1 MSIPTPAD
9 ARASS
14 DRHILIFGLGV
25 LIVAALFVLLPDLTP
40 PAGVGLISDQA
51 HGVIVTIA
59 PPTGPQGPTGTV
71 RFLDGPKAGQTVPA
85 TIEGPSGAL
94 QIPDYHVGDEVLVAI
109 DQLPDGTSQISV
121 VDRWRLPLL
130 GGLLGLFAV
139 VTVVVAGWRG
149 LRALVSLALT
159 LVLAIRVLIPL
170 LLSGWQ
176 PVGLAIG
183 LGILI
188 TIVSFMLT
196 QGFSRTTL
204 AAILRHAIG
213 LGVTGLL
220 AVIVTGLAQF
230 TPAQGSET
238 VIYLQQ
244 LVGDK
249 IDLSG
254 LLLAAVIFGALGVL
268 NDVAIGQA
276 ATIDELALA
285 DPTLSRRQLYQRAMN
300 VGIAHLAATV
310 NTLVFAYLGT
320 ALPLLVLLSLQLQQF
335 SLSVNQELLAVEIV
349 RAVVGSIG
357 ILAAVPATTAIA
369 AWWHETPV
377 RPALAAA
384 AAPAVL
390 PAPAGVTPDS

>member
-1 MSIPTPAD
+1 MSIPTPVD

-59 PPTGPQGPTGTV
+59 PPTGPQGPVATI

-85 TIEGPSGAL
+85 TVEGPSGAL
-94 QIPDYHVGDEVLVAI
+94 QLPDYHVGDDVLVAI
-109 DQLPDGTSQISV
+109 DQLPDGTSQVAV

-196 QGFSRTTL
+196 QGLSRTTL
-204 AAILRHAIG
+204 AAILGTSIG
-213 LGVTGLL
+213 LGITGLL
-220 AVIVTGLAQF
+220 AVVVTGLAQF

-244 LVGDK
+244 LLGDK

-276 ATIDELALA
+276 ATVDELALA
-285 DPTLSRRQLYQRAMN
+285 DPTLGRRQLYQRAMN

-369 AWWHETPV
+369 AWWHETPA
-377 RPALAAA
+377 PTALAAPTVA
-384 AAPAVL
+384 ASVA
-390 PAPAGVTPDS
+390 AGTDS

>member
-14 DRHILIFGLGV
+14 DRHIIVFGLGV

-40 PAGVGLISDQA
+40 PAGVGLISRQA
-51 HGVIVTIA
+51 HGVLESVT
-59 PPTGPQGPTGTV
+59 PPTGPQGPTATV
-71 RFLDGPKAGQTVPA
+71 KFLDGPQVGQTVAA
-85 TIEGPSGAL
+85 TVEGPSGAL
-94 QIPDYHVGDEVLVAI
+94 QLPDYHVGDEVLVAI
-109 DQLPDGTSQISV
+109 DQLPDGSTQVAV

-130 GGLLGLFAV
+130 GGLLALFAA

-204 AAILRHAIG
+204 AAIVGTSIG
-213 LGVTGLL
+213 LGITGLL
-220 AVIVTGLAQF
+220 AILVTGLAQF

-276 ATIDELALA
+276 ATVEELALT
-285 DPTLSRRQLYQRAMN
+285 DPTLSRRQLYGRAMN

-320 ALPLLVLLSLQLQQF
+320 ALPLLVLLSLQLEQF

-357 ILAAVPATTAIA
+357 ILTAVPATTAIA
-369 AWWHETPV
+369 AWW
-377 RPALAAA
+377 RPAPDLPIVAPALMPTPAAA
-384 AAPAVL
+384 E
-390 PAPAGVTPDS
+390 

>member
-1 MSIPTPAD
+1 MSTPAPVD

-14 DRHILIFGLGV
+14 DRHIIIFGLGV
-25 LIVAALFVLLPDLTP
+25 LLVAALFVLLPDLTP
-40 PAGVGLISDQA
+40 PAGAGLISDQS
-51 HGVIVTIA
+51 HGVIQTIA
-59 PPTGPQGPTGTV
+59 PPTGPQGPMATI
-71 RFLDGPKAGQTVPA
+71 RFLDGPQAGQTVSA
-85 TIEGPSGAL
+85 TVEGPSGAL
-94 QIPDYHVGDEVLVAI
+94 QLPDYHVGDEVLVAV
-109 DQLPDGTSQISV
+109 DHLPDGSTQVSV

-130 GGLLGLFAV
+130 GGLLGLFAL

-196 QGFSRTTL
+196 QGFTRTTL
-204 AAILRHAIG
+204 AAILGTSIG

-220 AVIVTGLAQF
+220 AVVVTSLAQF

-276 ATIDELALA
+276 ATVQELALT
-285 DPTLSRRQLYQRAMN
+285 DPTLGRRQLYQRAMN
-300 VGIAHLAATV
+300 VGIAHLAATI

-320 ALPLLVLLSLQLQQF
+320 ALPLLVLLSLQLEQF

-369 AWWHETPV
+369 AWWHQAPDART
-377 RPALAAA
+377 LAAA
-384 AAPAVL
+384 TVASAPVV
-390 PAPAGVTPDS
+390 AGTDP

>member
-1 MSIPTPAD
+1 MSTRPPTD
-9 ARASS
+9 GRVSS
-14 DRHILIFGLGV
+14 DRHVIAFGLGV
-25 LIVAALFVLLPDLTP
+25 LLVAALVVLLPDLTP

-71 RFLDGPKAGQTVPA
+71 KFLDGAQAGQTVPA

-94 QIPDYHVGDEVLVAI
+94 QIPDYRVGDEVLVAI
-109 DQLPDGTSQISV
+109 DHLPDGTTQVSV
-121 VDRWRLPLL
+121 VDRWRLPLI
-130 GGLLGLFAV
+130 GGLVGLFAL
-139 VTVVVAGWRG
+139 VTIAVAGWRG

-176 PVGLAIG
+176 PVGLAIS

-188 TIVSFMLT
+188 TAVSFLLT
-196 QGFSRTTL
+196 QGFTRTTL
-204 AAILRHAIG
+204 AAIFGTSIG
-213 LGVTGLL
+213 LGLTGLL
-220 AVIVTGLAQF
+220 AVLVTGLAQF

-244 LVGDK
+244 IVGDK

-276 ATIDELALA
+276 ATVQELALT
-285 DPTLSRRQLYQRAMN
+285 DPGLSRRELYGRAMN
-300 VGIAHLAATV
+300 VGVAHLAATV

-320 ALPLLVLLSLQLQQF
+320 ALPLLVLLSLQLAQF
-335 SLSVNQELLAVEIV
+335 SLSVNQELVAVEIV
-349 RAVVGSIG
+349 RAAVGSIG

-369 AWWHETPV
+369 AWWHEPV
-377 RPALAAA
+377 RHAPVLRA
-384 AAPAVL
+384 AAP
-390 PAPAGVTPDS
+390 

>member
-1 MSIPTPAD
+1 MTTRPLSD
-9 ARASS
+9 ARVSS
-14 DRHILIFGLGV
+14 DRHVIAFGLGV
-25 LIVAALFVLLPDLTP
+25 LLVAALVVLLPDLTP
-40 PAGVGLISDQA
+40 QAGAGLISDQA

-59 PPTGPQGPTGTV
+59 PAAGPQGPTGTV
-71 RFLDGPKAGQTVPA
+71 RFLDGPQAGQTVSA

-109 DQLPDGTSQISV
+109 DHLPDGTAQISV
-121 VDRWRLPLL
+121 VDRWRLPLIGAL
-130 GGLLGLFAV
+130 IGLFAV
-139 VTVVVAGWRG
+139 VTIAVAGWRG

-176 PVGLAIG
+176 PVGLAIS

-188 TIVSFMLT
+188 TAVSFVLT
-196 QGFSRTTL
+196 QGVSRTTL
-204 AAILRHAIG
+204 AAILGTSIG
-213 LGVTGLL
+213 LGLTGLL
-220 AVIVTGLAQF
+220 AVVVTGLAQF

-244 LVGDK
+244 IVGDK

-276 ATIDELALA
+276 ATVEELAQA
-285 DPTLSRRQLYQRAMN
+285 DPELSRRQLYGRAMN
-300 VGIAHLAATV
+300 VGVAHLAATV

-320 ALPLLVLLSLQLQQF
+320 ALPLLVLLSLELAQF
-335 SLSVNQELLAVEIV
+335 SLSINQELVAVEVV

-369 AWWHETPV
+369 AWWRQPV
-377 RPALAAA
+377 RAAA
-384 AAPAVL
+384 R
-390 PAPAGVTPDS
+390 

>member
-1 MSIPTPAD
+1 MA
-9 ARASS
+9 ARPVTEGRSS
-14 DRHILIFGLGV
+14 RDRHVIAFGLGV
-25 LIVAALFVLLPDLTP
+25 LLVAALVVLLPDLTP
-40 PAGVGLISDQA
+40 SAGGGLISDQA
-51 HGVIVTIA
+51 HGVIVTIS

-71 RFLDGPKAGQTVPA
+71 RFLDGPQAGQTVPA

-94 QIPDYHVGDEVLVAI
+94 QIPDYRVGDEVLVAI
-109 DQLPDGTSQISV
+109 DHLPDGTAQVSV
-121 VDRWRLPLL
+121 VDRWRLPLI
-130 GGLLGLFAV
+130 GGLIGLFAL

-149 LRALVSLALT
+149 MRALVSLALT

-176 PVGLAIG
+176 PVGLAIS

-188 TIVSFMLT
+188 TAVSFLLT
-196 QGFSRTTL
+196 QGLTRITL
-204 AAILRHAIG
+204 AAILGTSIG
-213 LGVTGLL
+213 LGLTGLL
-220 AVIVTGLAQF
+220 AVLVTGLAQF

-244 LVGDK
+244 IVGDK

-276 ATIDELALA
+276 ATVEELALA
-285 DPTLSRRQLYQRAMN
+285 DPGLSRRQLYGRAMN
-300 VGIAHLAATV
+300 VGVAHLAATV

-320 ALPLLVLLSLQLQQF
+320 ALPLLVLLSLQLAQF
-335 SLSVNQELLAVEIV
+335 SLSVNQELVAVEIV
-349 RAVVGSIG
+349 RAAVGSVG

-369 AWWHETPV
+369 AWWHEP
-377 RPALAAA
+377 PKWAAVVGSGTQVGA
-384 AAPAVL
+384 PTAAPE
-390 PAPAGVTPDS
+390 P

>member
-1 MSIPTPAD
+1 MATRPPTD
-9 ARASS
+9 RRVTS
-14 DRHILIFGLGV
+14 DRHVIAFGLGV
-25 LIVAALFVLLPDLTP
+25 LLVAALVVFLPDLTP

-51 HGVIVTIA
+51 HGVIVTIV

-71 RFLDGPKAGQTVPA
+71 KFLDGPQAGQTVPA

-94 QIPDYHVGDEVLVAI
+94 QIPDYHVGDQVLVAI
-109 DQLPDGTSQISV
+109 DHLPDGTTQVSV
-121 VDRWRLPLL
+121 VDRWRLPLI
-130 GGLLGLFAV
+130 GGLVGLFAL
-139 VTVVVAGWRG
+139 VTIAIAGWRG

-176 PVGLAIG
+176 PVGLAIS

-188 TIVSFMLT
+188 TAVSFLLT
-196 QGFSRTTL
+196 QGFTRATL
-204 AAILRHAIG
+204 AAILGTSIG
-213 LGVTGLL
+213 LGLTGLL
-220 AVIVTGLAQF
+220 AVVVTGLAQF

-244 LVGDK
+244 IVGDK

-276 ATIDELALA
+276 ATVEELALA
-285 DPTLSRRQLYQRAMN
+285 DPGLSRRQLYGRAMN
-300 VGIAHLAATV
+300 VGVAHLAATV

-320 ALPLLVLLSLQLQQF
+320 ALPLLVLLSLQLAQF
-335 SLSVNQELLAVEIV
+335 SLSVNQELVAVEIV
-349 RAVVGSIG
+349 RAAVGSIG

-369 AWWHETPV
+369 AWWHEPV
-377 RPALAAA
+377 RRAPVLRE
-384 AAPAVL
+384 AAP
-390 PAPAGVTPDS
+390 

>member
-1 MSIPTPAD
+1 MAARPAND
-9 ARASS
+9 GRMSS
-14 DRHILIFGLGV
+14 DRHVIAFGLGV
-25 LIVAALFVLLPDLTP
+25 LLVAALVVLLPDLTP

-71 RFLDGPKAGQTVPA
+71 RFLDGPQVGQTVPA

-109 DQLPDGTSQISV
+109 DHLPDGTTQVSV
-121 VDRWRLPLL
+121 VDRWRLPLV
-130 GGLLGLFAV
+130 GGLIGLFAL
-139 VTVVVAGWRG
+139 VTIAVAGWRG

-176 PVGLAIG
+176 PVGLAIS
-183 LGILI
+183 LGVLI
-188 TIVSFMLT
+188 TAVSFLLT
-196 QGFSRTTL
+196 QGFTRTTL
-204 AAILRHAIG
+204 AALLGTSIG
-213 LGVTGLL
+213 LGLTGLL
-220 AVIVTGLAQF
+220 AVLVTGLAQF

-244 LVGDK
+244 IVGDK

-276 ATIDELALA
+276 ATVDELALA
-285 DPTLSRRQLYQRAMN
+285 DPSLSRHQLYGRAMN
-300 VGIAHLAATV
+300 VGVAHLAATV

-320 ALPLLVLLSLQLQQF
+320 ALPLLVLLSLQLAQF
-335 SLSVNQELLAVEIV
+335 SLSVNQELVAVEIV
-349 RAVVGSIG
+349 RAAVGSIG

-369 AWWHETPV
+369 AWWHESLPQAPV
-377 RPALAAA
+377 GRQAIVGV
-384 AAPAVL
+384 APA
-390 PAPAGVTPDS
+390 AMPDP

>member
-1 MSIPTPAD
+1 MAARPPTDGRP
-9 ARASS
+9 SS
-14 DRHILIFGLGV
+14 DRHVIAFGLGV
-25 LIVAALFVLLPDLTP
+25 LLVAALVVLLPDLTP

-51 HGVIVTIA
+51 HGVIVTIV

-71 RFLDGPKAGQTVPA
+71 KFLDGPQAGQTVPA

-94 QIPDYHVGDEVLVAI
+94 QIPDYHVGDQVLVAI
-109 DQLPDGTSQISV
+109 DHLPDGTTQVSV
-121 VDRWRLPLL
+121 VDRWRLPLI
-130 GGLLGLFAV
+130 GGLVGLFAL
-139 VTVVVAGWRG
+139 VTIAVAGWRG

-176 PVGLAIG
+176 PVGLAIS

-188 TIVSFMLT
+188 TAVSFLLT
-196 QGFSRTTL
+196 QGFTRATL
-204 AAILRHAIG
+204 AAILGTSIG
-213 LGVTGLL
+213 LGLTGLL
-220 AVIVTGLAQF
+220 AVVVTGLAQF

-244 LVGDK
+244 IVGDK

-276 ATIDELALA
+276 ATVQELALA
-285 DPTLSRRQLYQRAMN
+285 DPGLSRRELYGHAMN
-300 VGIAHLAATV
+300 VGVAHLAATV

-320 ALPLLVLLSLQLQQF
+320 ALPLLVLLSLQLAQF
-335 SLSVNQELLAVEIV
+335 SLSVNQELVAVEIV
-349 RAVVGSIG
+349 RAAVGSIG

-369 AWWHETPV
+369 AWWHEPV
-377 RPALAAA
+377 RHAPALRE
-384 AAPAVL
+384 AAP
-390 PAPAGVTPDS
+390 

>member
-1 MSIPTPAD
+1 MTSRPPGD
-9 ARASS
+9 GRLSS
-14 DRHILIFGLGV
+14 DRHVIAFGLGV
-25 LIVAALFVLLPDLTP
+25 LLVAALVVLLPDLTP

-59 PPTGPQGPTGTV
+59 PATGPQGPTGTV
-71 RFLDGPKAGQTVPA
+71 RFLDGPQAGQTVPA

-109 DQLPDGTSQISV
+109 DHLPDGTAQVSV
-121 VDRWRLPLL
+121 VDRWRLPLV
-130 GGLLGLFAV
+130 GGLVGLFAL
-139 VTVVVAGWRG
+139 VTIAVAGWRG

-176 PVGLAIG
+176 PVGLAIS
-183 LGILI
+183 LGVLI
-188 TIVSFMLT
+188 TAVSFLLT
-196 QGFSRTTL
+196 QGFTRTTL
-204 AAILRHAIG
+204 AALLGTSIG
-213 LGVTGLL
+213 LGLTGLL
-220 AVIVTGLAQF
+220 AVLVTGLAQF

-276 ATIDELALA
+276 ATVDELALA
-285 DPTLSRRQLYQRAMN
+285 DPTLSRRQLYGRAMN
-300 VGIAHLAATV
+300 VGVAHLAATV

-320 ALPLLVLLSLQLQQF
+320 ALPLLVLLSLQLAQF
-335 SLSVNQELLAVEIV
+335 SLSVNQELVAVEIV
-349 RAVVGSIG
+349 RAAVGSIG

-369 AWWHETPV
+369 AWWHEPLQRAPV
-377 RPALAAA
+377 GRQAIVGV
-384 AAPAVL
+384 APA
-390 PAPAGVTPDS
+390 ATPDP

>member
-1 MSIPTPAD
+1 MSTPAPAD

-14 DRHILIFGLGV
+14 DRHIIVFGLGV
-25 LIVAALFVLLPDLTP
+25 LIVAVLAVLLPDLTP
-40 PAGVGLISDQA
+40 PAGLGVVSDQA
-51 HGVIVTIA
+51 HGVIVTVT
-59 PPTGPQGPTGTV
+59 PPTGPQGPTATV
-71 RFLDGPKAGQTVPA
+71 RFLDGPQAGQTVAA
-85 TIEGPSGAL
+85 TVEGPSGAL
-94 QIPDYHVGDEVLVAI
+94 QLPDYRVGDEVLVAI
-109 DQLPDGTSQISV
+109 DHLPDGSTQVSV

-130 GGLLGLFAV
+130 GGLLALFAV
-139 VTVVVAGWRG
+139 VTVAVAGWRG

-170 LLSGWQ
+170 LLSGWS

-183 LGILI
+183 LGIVI

-196 QGFSRTTL
+196 QGFSRMTV
-204 AAILRHAIG
+204 AAILGTSIG

-220 AVIVTGLAQF
+220 AVVVTGLAQF

-244 LVGDK
+244 LVSDK

-276 ATIDELALA
+276 ATVEELAQT
-285 DPTLSRRQLYQRAMN
+285 DPTLSRRQLYRRAMN

-320 ALPLLVLLSLQLQQF
+320 ALPLLVLLSLELQQF
-335 SLSVNQELLAVEIV
+335 SLSVSQELLAVEIV

-369 AWWHETPV
+369 AWWRT
-377 RPALAAA
+377 
-384 AAPAVL
+384 APGRVPL
-390 PAPAGVTPDS
+390 PAIVEPVSDTAT

>member
-1 MSIPTPAD
+1 MTARPPTD
-9 ARASS
+9 GRVSS
-14 DRHILIFGLGV
+14 DRHVIAFGLGV
-25 LIVAALFVLLPDLTP
+25 LLVAALVVFLPDLTP

-51 HGVIVTIA
+51 HGVIVTIV

-71 RFLDGPKAGQTVPA
+71 KFLDGPQAGQTVPA

-109 DQLPDGTSQISV
+109 DHLPDGTTQVSV
-121 VDRWRLPLL
+121 VDRWRLPLI
-130 GGLLGLFAV
+130 GGLVGLFAL
-139 VTVVVAGWRG
+139 VTIAVAGWRG

-176 PVGLAIG
+176 PVGLAIS

-188 TIVSFMLT
+188 TAVSFLLT
-196 QGFSRTTL
+196 QGFTRATL
-204 AAILRHAIG
+204 AAILGTSIG
-213 LGVTGLL
+213 LGLTGLL
-220 AVIVTGLAQF
+220 AVVVTGLAQF

-244 LVGDK
+244 IVGDK

-276 ATIDELALA
+276 ATVEELALA
-285 DPTLSRRQLYQRAMN
+285 DPGLSRR
-300 VGIAHLAATV
+300 
-310 NTLVFAYLGT
+310 
-320 ALPLLVLLSLQLQQF
+320 
-335 SLSVNQELLAVEIV
+335 
-349 RAVVGSIG
+349 
-357 ILAAVPATTAIA
+357 AAVRPR
-369 AWWHETPV
+369 HECRS
-377 RPALAAA
+377 RPPRRHGQHARLRL
-384 AAPAVL
+384 PGDG
-390 PAPAGVTPDS
+390 PAPAGPVVPPARPVQPERQPGAGGRGDRAGRGRQHRHPGRRAGHHGHRRVVA

>member
-1 MSIPTPAD
+1 MAARPPTEG
-9 ARASS
+9 RMSS
-14 DRHILIFGLGV
+14 DRHVIAFGLGV
-25 LIVAALFVLLPDLTP
+25 LLVAALVVFLPDLTP

-59 PPTGPQGPTGTV
+59 PATGPQGPTGTV
-71 RFLDGPKAGQTVPA
+71 KFLDGPQAGQTVPA

-94 QIPDYHVGDEVLVAI
+94 QIPDYHVGDQVLVAI
-109 DQLPDGTSQISV
+109 DHLPDGTAQVSV
-121 VDRWRLPLL
+121 VDRWRLPLV
-130 GGLLGLFAV
+130 GGLVGLFAL
-139 VTVVVAGWRG
+139 VTIAVAGWRG

-176 PVGLAIG
+176 PVGLAIS
-183 LGILI
+183 LGVLI
-188 TIVSFMLT
+188 TAVSFLLT
-196 QGFSRTTL
+196 QGFTRTTL
-204 AAILRHAIG
+204 AALLGTSIG
-213 LGVTGLL
+213 LGLTGLL
-220 AVIVTGLAQF
+220 AVLVTGLAQF

-244 LVGDK
+244 IVGDK

-276 ATIDELALA
+276 ATVEELALA
-285 DPTLSRRQLYQRAMN
+285 DPGLTRRELYGRAMN
-300 VGIAHLAATV
+300 VGVAHLAATV

-335 SLSVNQELLAVEIV
+335 SLSVNQELVAVEIV
-349 RAVVGSIG
+349 RAAVGSIG

-369 AWWHETPV
+369 AWWHD
-377 RPALAAA
+377 RPEPAPLNRATAGVV
-384 AAPAVL
+384 APA
-390 PAPAGVTPDS
+390 ATADR

>member
-1 MSIPTPAD
+1 MA
-9 ARASS
+9 ARPVTEGRSS
-14 DRHILIFGLGV
+14 RDRHVIAFGLGV
-25 LIVAALFVLLPDLTP
+25 LLVAALVVLLPDLTP
-40 PAGVGLISDQA
+40 SAGGGLISDQA
-51 HGVIVTIA
+51 HGVIVTIS

-71 RFLDGPKAGQTVPA
+71 RFLDGPQAGQTVPA

-109 DQLPDGTSQISV
+109 DHLPDGTAQVSV
-121 VDRWRLPLL
+121 VDRWRLPLI
-130 GGLLGLFAV
+130 GGLIGLFAL

-149 LRALVSLALT
+149 MRALVSLALT

-176 PVGLAIG
+176 PVGLAIS

-188 TIVSFMLT
+188 TAVSFLLT
-196 QGFSRTTL
+196 QGLTRITL
-204 AAILRHAIG
+204 AAILGTSIG
-213 LGVTGLL
+213 LGLTGLL
-220 AVIVTGLAQF
+220 AVLVTGLAQF

-244 LVGDK
+244 IVGDK

-276 ATIDELALA
+276 ATVEELALA
-285 DPTLSRRQLYQRAMN
+285 DPGLSRRQLYGRAMN
-300 VGIAHLAATV
+300 VGVAHLAATV

-320 ALPLLVLLSLQLQQF
+320 ALPLLVLLSLQLAQF
-335 SLSVNQELLAVEIV
+335 SLSVNQELVAVEIV
-349 RAVVGSIG
+349 RAAVGSVG

-369 AWWHETPV
+369 AWWHEPPKRAAVV
-377 RPALAAA
+377 RSGTQVGAPA
-384 AAPAVL
+384 AAPE
-390 PAPAGVTPDS
+390 P

>member
-1 MSIPTPAD
+1 MT
-9 ARASS
+9 ARALTDGRVSS
-14 DRHILIFGLGV
+14 DRHVIAFGLGV
-25 LIVAALFVLLPDLTP
+25 LLVAALVIFLPDLTP

-51 HGVIVTIA
+51 HGVIVTIV

-71 RFLDGPKAGQTVPA
+71 KFLDGPQAGQTVPA

-94 QIPDYHVGDEVLVAI
+94 QIPDYHVGDQVLVAI
-109 DQLPDGTSQISV
+109 DHLPDGTTQVSV
-121 VDRWRLPLL
+121 VDRWRLPLI
-130 GGLLGLFAV
+130 GGLVGLFAL
-139 VTVVVAGWRG
+139 VTIAVAGWRG

-176 PVGLAIG
+176 PVGLAIS

-188 TIVSFMLT
+188 TAVSFLLT
-196 QGFSRTTL
+196 QGFTRATL
-204 AAILRHAIG
+204 AAILGTSIG
-213 LGVTGLL
+213 LGLTGLL
-220 AVIVTGLAQF
+220 AVVVTGLAQF

-244 LVGDK
+244 IVGDK

-276 ATIDELALA
+276 ATVEELALA
-285 DPTLSRRQLYQRAMN
+285 DPGLSRRQLYGRAMN
-300 VGIAHLAATV
+300 VGVAHLAATV

-320 ALPLLVLLSLQLQQF
+320 ALPLLVLLSLQLAQF
-335 SLSVNQELLAVEIV
+335 SLSVNQELVAVEIV
-349 RAVVGSIG
+349 RAAVGSIG

-369 AWWHETPV
+369 AWWHEPV
-377 RPALAAA
+377 RHAPVLRE
-384 AAPAVL
+384 AAP
-390 PAPAGVTPDS
+390 

>member
-1 MSIPTPAD
+1 MATRPPAD
-9 ARASS
+9 SRVSS
-14 DRHILIFGLGV
+14 DRHVIAFGLGV
-25 LIVAALFVLLPDLTP
+25 LLVAALVVLLPDLTP
-40 PAGVGLISDQA
+40 PAGAGLISDQA
-51 HGVIVTIA
+51 HGVIMTIA

-71 RFLDGPKAGQTVPA
+71 RFLDGPQAGQTVPA

-109 DQLPDGTSQISV
+109 DHLPDGTSQVSV
-121 VDRWRLPLL
+121 VDRWRLPLV
-130 GGLLGLFAV
+130 GGLVGLFAL
-139 VTVVVAGWRG
+139 VTIAVAGWRG

-176 PVGLAIG
+176 PVGLAIS

-188 TIVSFMLT
+188 TAVSFLLT
-196 QGFSRTTL
+196 QGFTRTTL
-204 AAILRHAIG
+204 AAILGTSIG
-213 LGVTGLL
+213 LGLTGLL
-220 AVIVTGLAQF
+220 AVLVTGLAQF

-244 LVGDK
+244 IVGDK

-276 ATIDELALA
+276 ATVQELALA
-285 DPTLSRRQLYQRAMN
+285 DPGLSRRELYGRAMN
-300 VGIAHLAATV
+300 VGVAHLAATV

-320 ALPLLVLLSLQLQQF
+320 ALPLLVLLSLQLAQF
-335 SLSVNQELLAVEIV
+335 SLSVNQELVAVEIV
-349 RAVVGSIG
+349 RAAVGSIG

-369 AWWHETPV
+369 AWWHDPPV
-377 RPALAAA
+377 
-384 AAPAVL
+384 
-390 PAPAGVTPDS
+390 PAPLDRTAPVVVAPTATADR